1 MNAEF
6 ENDHAN
12 LAVRLLCFRIYRDLI
27 SGLTPSKV
35 DLEWYVTQR
44 KIDIDKL
51 ADFGIEN
58 DLVNEI
64 ALAKMILQKMA

>member
-1 MNAEF
+1 M
-6 ENDHAN
+6 
-12 LAVRLLCFRIYRDLI
+12 
-27 SGLTPSKV
+27 SKV